1 VAFSTNIRMSLNRLL
16 KPVNL
21 KLSTLL
27 ADNAESS
34 RIKALEASGLLER
47 PVYSLLPGMANF
59 DAEPLAKAYS
69 KYRAEIERLRQVGKN
84 DVGYVFANDYFS
96 SPDME
101 VLYLLM
107 RTLMPS
113 NVVEVGCGNSTR
125 ISRQAIIDGD
135 LKTKIIAIDPHPRND
150 IALFVDEFRQCKLEH
165 IENYEI
171 FQNLQPG
178 DFLFI
183 DSSHQVH
190 VGNDV
195 ARIFCDIIPRLK
207 AGVVIH
213 IHDIFLPYEY
223 PPAFAYDY
231 SNWGEQYLLHAL
243 MQGRPCEIL
252 WPGYYLQK
260 SRPELAKTLPF
271 LSQGRAQSFWLLLK

>member
-1 VAFSTNIRMSLNRLL
+1 MAISTSIRTSLNRLL
-16 KPVNL
+16 KPINL
-21 KLSTLL
+21 KLSTLV

-34 RIKALEASGLLER
+34 RIKALKVSGLLER
-47 PVYSLLPGMANF
+47 PLYSLLPGMESF
-59 DAEPLAKAYS
+59 DAAPLSEAYS
-69 KYRAEIERLRQVGKN
+69 KYRAEIERLRQTDKN

-101 VLYLLM
+101 ILYLLM

-125 ISRQAIIDGD
+125 ISRQAIIDGG
-135 LKTKIIAIDPHPRND
+135 LKTKIVAIDPHPRTD
-150 IALFVDEFRQCKLEH
+150 IAPFVDEFRQCKLEH
-165 IENYEI
+165 IENYEV

-183 DSSHQVH
+183 DSSHQVR

-207 AGVVIH
+207 AGVIIH

-223 PPAFAYDY
+223 PTDFATEYPD
-231 SNWGEQYLLHAL
+231 WGEQYLLHAL
-243 MQGRPCEIL
+243 LQGRQCEIL

-260 SRPELAKTLPF
+260 SRPDLVKALPF